1 MSNVQNICIPEIY
14 EKEAVRIIERITDQ
28 YINGSTEIVLQR
40 EEARELYYL
49 LQLYLSNKKDLKKNR
64 EIIENIRKC
73 IQDDEQ
79 LHLI

>member
-14 EKEAVRIIERITDQ
+14 EQEAIRIIERITDQ

-64 EIIENIRKC
+64 EIIETIRKC
-73 IQDDEQ
+73 IQDDES
-79 LHLI
+79 LHII

>member
-14 EKEAVRIIERITDQ
+14 EKEAIRIIERITDQ

-64 EIIENIRKC
+64 EIIESIRKC
-73 IQDDEQ
+73 IQDDEP
-79 LHLI
+79 LHII